1 MLTCPEK
8 DGNPILR
15 PVVKKSVPAPVAKR
29 SGTKL
34 YDYLASE
41 KEQESCHTLELLE
54 KIKLPSAL
62 HILSHGCSNK

>member
-8 DGNPILR
+8 GGNPILS

-34 YDYLASE
+34 YDYLAKQASE
-41 KEQESCHTLELLE
+41 KEQESRHTLELLE
-54 KIKLPSAL
+54 
-62 HILSHGCSNK
+62 